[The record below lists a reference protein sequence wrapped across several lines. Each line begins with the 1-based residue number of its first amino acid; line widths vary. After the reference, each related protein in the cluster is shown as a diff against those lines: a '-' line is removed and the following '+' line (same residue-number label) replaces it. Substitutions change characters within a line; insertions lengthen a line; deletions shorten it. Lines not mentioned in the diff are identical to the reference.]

1 MNANPVILNAAPLL
15 AAGGAL
21 AVHRYWPDA
30 VPLSLSPAFPWLL
43 GAAAAAWL
51 VWLAAAIFSARL
63 RRRAADLAPLFA
75 AALVGVSVWQILTG
89 KTGLLP
95 MPFFPGPDRV
105 FAVFGATGEIGLLV
119 VGTLHSLRLLAVGFL
134 CGSGAGFLLGVW
146 IGWNRRAHYWGMPV
160 LKFFGPIP
168 ATAWIPLAL
177 VLFPTTFGASAFII
191 GLASLF
197 PMIVLTASGI
207 ASARHSHLEVAR
219 TLGASQRQLICH
231 VAIPS
236 ALPSIFVGLFMAL
249 SASFLTLIV
258 AEMIGVKAGLGFY
271 ITWAQNFA
279 EYYKVFAALLV
290 MGVFF
295 SGLMSALFAVRARV
309 LRWQQGVIKW

>member
-1 MNANPVILNAAPLL
+1 MRVKSVLNASAPLL
-15 AAGGAL
+15 AAGGAY
-21 AVHRYWPDA
+21 AIHRYWPDKI
-30 VPLSLSPAFPWLL
+30 PLSASQTFPGLL
-43 GAAAAAWL
+43 GAVAL
-51 VWLAAAIFSARL
+51 VWLAYLAASWWSARL
-63 RRRAADLAPLFA
+63 RQRAGEVAPLWA
-75 AALVGVSVWQILTG
+75 AALAGISLWQVVTG
-89 KTGLLP
+89 KMGLLP

-105 FAVFGATGEIGLLV
+105 FSVFGVSSEVSMLAI
-119 VGTLHSLRLLAVGFL
+119 GTLHSLRLLATGFI

-146 IGWNRRAHYWGMPV
+146 IGWSKRANFWGMPV
-160 LKFFGPIP
+160 LKFFGPVP

-197 PMIVLTASGI
+197 PMIVLTSSGI
-207 ASARHSHLEVAR
+207 AGVRHSHLEVAR
-219 TLGASQRQLICH
+219 TLGADQWQLIRH

-295 SGLMSALFAVRARV
+295 SGLMSALFAVRSRV

>member
-1 MNANPVILNAAPLL
+1 MRVKTAITAAAPLL
-15 AAGGAL
+15 AAGGAF
-21 AVHRYWPDA
+21 AVHRYWPDKT
-30 VPLSLSPAFPWLL
+30 PLSASPVFPRLL
-43 GAAAAAWL
+43 GAVAAAWL
-51 VWLAAAIFSARL
+51 AYLAAAWYSARL
-63 RRRAADLAPLFA
+63 RQRAGEIAPLWA
-75 AALVGVSVWQILTG
+75 AALVSVSVWQVLTG
-89 KTGLLP
+89 KTGALP

-105 FAVFGATGEIGLLV
+105 FSVFGAPSEIKMLV
-119 VGTLHSLRLLAVGFL
+119 EGTLHSLRLLAVGFG
-134 CGSGAGFLLGVW
+134 CGSIAGFLLGVW
-146 IGWNRRAHYWGMPV
+146 IGWSKQAHYWGMPV
-160 LKFFGPIP
+160 LKFFGPVP

-177 VLFPTTFGASAFII
+177 VLFPTTFGASTFII

-207 ASARHSHLEVAR
+207 ASVRHSHLEVAR
-219 TLGASQRQLICH
+219 TLGANQRQLICH

-295 SGLMSALFAVRARV
+295 SGLMSALFAVRTRV